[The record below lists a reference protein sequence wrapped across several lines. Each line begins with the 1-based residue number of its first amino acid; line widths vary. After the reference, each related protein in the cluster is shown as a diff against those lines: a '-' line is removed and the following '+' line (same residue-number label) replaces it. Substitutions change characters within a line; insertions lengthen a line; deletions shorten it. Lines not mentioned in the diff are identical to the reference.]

1 VRDSVGQSRACRSY
15 VSLRGH
21 SMPRYLQRMVE
32 PNFQRGAFVEAE
44 IAVCQESRYRAD
56 GCSDAGADGST
67 ASAASHCTANCAHTG
82 ACACSFD
89 LVPLIHAAAFDL
101 AFFVRR
107 FDAVFA
113 RNAGHC
119 CDQRN
124 PSMTGFDLV
133 ETEQQARMKAVLH
146 SAHMTFD

>member
-1 VRDSVGQSRACRSY
+1 MDESFIAPLREIYTLCRETVPAGFGRRRRLPDVVRDSVGQSRACRSY

-67 ASAASHCTANCAHTG
+67 ASAASHCTANCAH
-82 ACACSFD
+82 
-89 LVPLIHAAAFDL
+89 
-101 AFFVRR
+101 
-107 FDAVFA
+107 
-113 RNAGHC
+113 
-119 CDQRN
+119 
-124 PSMTGFDLV
+124 
-133 ETEQQARMKAVLH
+133 
-146 SAHMTFD
+146 